1 VDACYSV
8 HAEVPAEAA
17 FEADDQSTRLDA
29 TRAPSAL
36 CGQICSGG

>member
-1 VDACYSV
+1 MDACCSV

-17 FEADDQSTRLDA
+17 FDAGDQSTCLDA

-36 CGQICSGG
+36 RG